1 MILTHGANSLARG
14 KDGFI
19 LDIPN
24 FDLTSLKQGDIQF
37 YGGGITKSADGQ
49 KLILTSGS
57 VLTMPLQNYNSY
69 DFEMHFNVLQW
80 SNYLYPSSRLFM
92 QGSANYSN
100 TWGYCITKPGTIVQS
115 IQGSSYRNK
124 WYSWGYEFE
133 CYNFTVNDND
143 HIKYVEE
150 CRGDNY
156 KLYIND
162 ELVVEYNSDIDY
174 NSLTGDANYN
184 TSTANGLNKCGF
196 FMESG
201 QAEITYFRLNKI
213 A

>member
-1 MILTHGANSLARG
+1 MILTHGANSLERG
-14 KDGFI
+14 EDGFI

-37 YGGGITKSADGQ
+37 YGVGITKSADDQ
-49 KLILTSGS
+49 KLILTDDS
-57 VLTMPLQNYNSY
+57 VLTTPLQNYNSY

-80 SNYLYPSSRLFM
+80 SNYLYPVSRLFM
-92 QGSANYSN
+92 QGSSGYNNS
-100 TWGYCITKPGTIVQS
+100 WGYCVIQPGAIVQS
-115 IQGSSYRNK
+115 IQGSSYRSD
-124 WYSWGYEFE
+124 WYSWGYKNL
-133 CYNFTVNDND
+133 CYGFPINDNN

-162 ELVVEYNSDIDY
+162 ELVVEYDSDIDY

-184 TSTANGLNKCGF
+184 TSTANGLNRCGF
-196 FMESG
+196 IMQSG